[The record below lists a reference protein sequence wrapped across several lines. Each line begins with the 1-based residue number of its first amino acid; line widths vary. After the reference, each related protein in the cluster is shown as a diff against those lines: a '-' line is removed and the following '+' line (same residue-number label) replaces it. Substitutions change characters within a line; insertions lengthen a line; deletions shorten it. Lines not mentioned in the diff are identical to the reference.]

1 MHEAPIAVGIGTCH
15 LDGSNACLIQA
26 AAQSNPVCLCLPFLQ
41 GSFDNVK
48 HWLQEVDRYA
58 ESNVIKFLVGTK
70 CDLID
75 KRVVETTTAKVSI

>member
-1 MHEAPIAVGIGTCH
+1 MFDTSSCTEQ
-15 LDGSNACLIQA
+15 SCL
-26 AAQSNPVCLCLPFLQ
+26 SVYLPFLQ

-58 ESNVIKFLVGTK
+58 GSNVIKFLVGTK